1 MLTDKKYISIPFSE
15 RKLYERNK
23 PLSILRNMSEVF
35 SLSLDIQELLN
46 RALTRVLEDFHLKG
60 GRIYLM
66 EEDGEHLFL
75 AADSGIETSGL
86 QRMGLDEGFS
96 GKAARTKSFIAQ
108 YVTELEDQNRVALL
122 KSKGIKIVI
131 CVPMIAMKKVVGV
144 MNLAASRPFE
154 LDQNKIDL
162 LYVLGSW
169 IAMAIENAR
178 LYNELREK
186 LQHLEEKKETIKFF
200 AYSIAHDLKSPAIG
214 MHGFSRRLKEK
225 CAKDLSEKGKRYC
238 NEIMKLGEH
247 MITLLEEM
255 NSYIT
260 TKEAQPH
267 FEVVRLKEITT
278 AIRSEFAARL
288 KSHNIELLE
297 TTSNPEI
304 IAERISL
311 LRAFRNLVDNALK
324 YGGDNMHKIS
334 IDYSQDEVFHIL
346 SVSDDGI
353 GFAPENGEK
362 MFDAFQRNQTSQGTI
377 GSGLGLA
384 IVKEVA
390 KKHKGRAWA
399 ESNPGKGSTFFITI
413 SKSLIP
419 SCGGIK

>member
-1 MLTDKKYISIPFSE
+1 
-15 RKLYERNK
+15 
-23 PLSILRNMSEVF
+23 
-35 SLSLDIQELLN
+35 
-46 RALTRVLEDFHLKG
+46 
-60 GRIYLM
+60 
-66 EEDGEHLFL
+66 
-75 AADSGIETSGL
+75 
-86 QRMGLDEGFS
+86 
-96 GKAARTKSFIAQ
+96 
-108 YVTELEDQNRVALL
+108 LL

-169 IAMAIENAR
+169 IAMAIENAW

-186 LQHLEEKKETIKFF
+186 LQYLEEQKEMIKFF

-278 AIRSEFAARL
+278 AMRSEFAARL

-362 MFDAFQRNQTSQGTI
+362 MFDAFQRNQTSQGTT